1 MDKRKTSQAKAAK
14 PHAFF
19 DRPHE
24 VVVDPELSE
33 GQKRQALDALEQ
45 DARQLSAASA
55 EGMAGG
61 EPTGLHDVLDAK
73 NALDMPTTADAYTV
87 VLNDL
92 RSRLATGAK
101 GDARGAVEKAL
112 AALTAVSRAPAP
124 GTMSIGNPK
133 PGSAK
138 EIDAEIALEKLDP

>member
-1 MDKRKTSQAKAAK
+1 MDKRKTSQAKAVK

-19 DRPHE
+19 DEPHD
-24 VVVDPELSE
+24 VVVDPELSQ

-61 EPTGLHDVLDAK
+61 EPTGLHDVLDAQ
-73 NALDMPTTADAYTV
+73 NALDMPTAADAYTV

-112 AALTAVSRAPAP
+112 AALMAVSRAPTP
-124 GTMSIGNPK
+124 GTNSIGDPK
-133 PGSAK
+133 PGSA
-138 EIDAEIALEKLDP
+138 EEVDAEIALEKLDP